1 MNHELKD
8 YTGLITRLMAAIET
22 PDDLTQ
28 EDKNN
33 LLEDAHIVLE
43 EVEYTGNEQV
53 KFVTNYPK
61 YQSPAGHNTYYPG
74 SPDRDPDCE
83 DGESRSN
90 E

>member
-1 MNHELKD
+1 MSHELKD

-53 KFVTNYPK
+53 KFVTNYVLRDGLLPK
-61 YQSPAGHNTYYPG
+61 YQSPAGH
-74 SPDRDPDCE
+74 E